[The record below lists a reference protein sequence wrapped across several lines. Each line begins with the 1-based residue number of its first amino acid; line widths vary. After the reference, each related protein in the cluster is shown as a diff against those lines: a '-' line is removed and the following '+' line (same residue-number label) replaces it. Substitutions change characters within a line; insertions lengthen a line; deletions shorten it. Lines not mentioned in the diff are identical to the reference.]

1 MGKNSV
7 SLSMNSKKNKRKEC
21 FQKFNNFSARFF
33 FIVLLFLKWRR
44 EVKSRDTLT
53 YEPKML
59 MKTNKENVFMF
70 RNYKSQ
76 VSVKLNYIS
85 TKQQL
90 VFLRTHE
97 TEIKPKSFSNYVHGF
112 TFIKCNLKHMVSDG
126 RKRWKD
132 SWIKSTHG
140 KQKPKSKTSIKTK
153 KPMKKSTELY
163 YQSTF

>member
-1 MGKNSV
+1 M
-7 SLSMNSKKNKRKEC
+7 KKKKEIKRHI
-21 FQKFNNFSARFF
+21 N
-33 FIVLLFLKWRR
+33 IW
-44 EVKSRDTLT
+44 T
-53 YEPKML
+53 KML
-59 MKTNKENVFMF
+59 MKTNKENIFMF

-126 RKRWKD
+126 SRGWKD

-140 KQKPKSKTSIKTK
+140 KQKPKCKTAIKTK
-153 KPMKKSTELY
+153 IARKNLLNCITNLPFKGWSELLVQIAVY
-163 YQSTF
+163 ILNASQLSSQQTRWNCIM

>member
-1 MGKNSV
+1 
-7 SLSMNSKKNKRKEC
+7 
-21 FQKFNNFSARFF
+21 
-33 FIVLLFLKWRR
+33 
-44 EVKSRDTLT
+44 
-53 YEPKML
+53 ML
-59 MKTNKENVFMF
+59 IKTNKENIFMF

-126 RKRWKD
+126 
-132 SWIKSTHG
+132 
-140 KQKPKSKTSIKTK
+140 SKG
-153 KPMKKSTELY
+153 
-163 YQSTF
+163 

>member
-1 MGKNSV
+1 
-7 SLSMNSKKNKRKEC
+7 
-21 FQKFNNFSARFF
+21 
-33 FIVLLFLKWRR
+33 
-44 EVKSRDTLT
+44 
-53 YEPKML
+53 ML
-59 MKTNKENVFMF
+59 MKTNKENIFMF

-126 RKRWKD
+126 
-132 SWIKSTHG
+132 
-140 KQKPKSKTSIKTK
+140 SKG
-153 KPMKKSTELY
+153 
-163 YQSTF
+163 